1 MGILTVVDGTI
12 DTDGP
17 HTRGIP
23 VAITIILLSAVPGR
37 PNVDIAQSVSTLM
50 ETHEQTSDIDE
61 RIEVTQSFSLFFS
74 MHSKEVKN

>member
-1 MGILTVVDGTI
+1 MGVLTVVDGTI

-17 HTRGIP
+17 HTRGIS
-23 VAITIILLSAVPGR
+23 VTITIILLSAVSGR

-61 RIEVTQSFSLFFS
+61 RIEIAQSFSFFS